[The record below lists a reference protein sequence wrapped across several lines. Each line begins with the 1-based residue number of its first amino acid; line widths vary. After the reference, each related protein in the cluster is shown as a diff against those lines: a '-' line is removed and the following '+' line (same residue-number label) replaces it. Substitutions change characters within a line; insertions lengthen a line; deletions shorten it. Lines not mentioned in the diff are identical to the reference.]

1 VTRRSK
7 SQGRIAQRAP
17 LLLTIPASTERITML
32 NRKSPLTLAATLTI
46 RGQGEEFPVEVVFN
60 NHTKSQIDARQAD
73 TEAKAKAEGK
83 DDEWVMREMFRF
95 IVKSFDG
102 NEPTQDGIK
111 QLEEEWPGSVVGVFH
126 KYHEARR
133 VEVVKN

>member
-1 VTRRSK
+1 
-7 SQGRIAQRAP
+7 
-17 LLLTIPASTERITML
+17 ML

-46 RGQGEEFPVEVVFN
+46 RGQGEEFPVEVVFHN
-60 NHTKSQIDARQAD
+60 RTKSQIDAKQ
-73 TEAKAKAEGK
+73 TEVEEASKVGGHG
-83 DDEWVMREMFRF
+83 DDWIMRELFRF
-95 IVKSFDG
+95 IVKTFDG

-111 QLEEEWPGSVVGVFH
+111 ELEEQWPGSVVGVFH